1 MQREDEIYFEQR
13 AKEELELA
21 QQATTAEATKAHYKL
36 ANLYL
41 ERVHPEADEQ
51 GTTQPPSAA
60 SGRPRT

>member
-1 MQREDEIYFEQR
+1 MQREDETYFEQR

-41 ERVHPEADEQ
+41 ERVHPEAGE
-51 GTTQPPSAA
+51 
-60 SGRPRT
+60 PRSPRSK